1 MLAPEIIEPPKSV
14 FKYYLVEKYDIL
26 CEPHFRI
33 KKIVGLRK
41 PKEKFILDIFLN
53 IITVGL
59 INYLYGFFPLLVK
72 VMRYNECNLQ
82 YADLLGIYCCDGHF
96 YFEELRKEVLPHIDN
111 PDVFL
116 SQVKYDM
123 NYLFTFK
130 LFTYIF
136 NPATNAFSSIKY
148 SIYHTK

>member
-72 VMRYNECNLQ
+72 VLSI
-82 YADLLGIYCCDGHF
+82 LL
-96 YFEELRKEVLPHIDN
+96 E
-111 PDVFL
+111 VFL
-116 SQVKYDM
+116 SPSLSFLPDHPTSCQ
-123 NYLFTFK
+123 
-130 LFTYIF
+130 
-136 NPATNAFSSIKY
+136 
-148 SIYHTK
+148 